1 MNLNRAFRK
10 YHRAIAIAASLPLI
24 LTVLTGLGYTI
35 FDEWFELEGAG
46 TFLLSLH
53 SMSILH
59 LEGIYPLLNGLGLI
73 GLLVT
78 GLSMTGLFN
87 KRLATQKPIDKS

>member
-10 YHRAIAIAASLPLI
+10 YHRYIAIAVSLPLI

-35 FDEWFELEGAG
+35 FDELFEIEGAG
-46 TFLLSLH
+46 RFFMGLH
-53 SMSILH
+53 TMSILH

-78 GLSMTGLFN
+78 GLSMTGLLR
-87 KRLATQKPIDKS
+87 KRKVTPKSTDQF